1 VDRRDE
7 REKERDDLAKTK
19 GTKKKPLKLSP
30 DIWIITGINGQE
42 KKK

>member
-1 VDRRDE
+1 MP
-7 REKERDDLAKTK
+7 KAK

-30 DIWIITGINGQE
+30 DIWIVTGINGLE